1 MTNRTIIHIDMDA
14 FFAAVEVLDDP
25 SLRGKPVVVG
35 GTPEGRGVVAA
46 ASYEAR
52 RYGIHSA
59 MSAAR
64 AKKLCPGAVF
74 LRGRHDRYVEVS
86 RQILTLCEQ
95 YTPLVEPLS
104 IDEAFLDVTGSQ
116 RLFGEAARIGCEIK
130 HRIHLEIGL
139 IASVGVAPNKFL
151 AKLASDLDK
160 PDGFFVFTVENS
172 LLILA
177 ELPVTRLWGV
187 GPATQKILRRLG
199 VSTIGDLQQASPAE
213 LNDRLGQYGEQLWE
227 LAHGRDDRPVVP
239 VHAAKSISHETTFAN
254 DIAAAGEL
262 QAVLDDLAGK
272 VARRLREHHL
282 FTRTVQ
288 IKARYPDFT
297 TCTRAETLPEA
308 TDSSVI
314 IRDTARQLLYA
325 KLERRG
331 RPLRLLGVSVTN
343 LVRPDEDQTELFSDP
358 RLAKQR
364 DLDRLLD
371 RVQKRYGQAV
381 MRRGATEK

>member
-1 MTNRTIIHIDMDA
+1 MTDRAIIHIDMDA
-14 FFAAVEVLDDP
+14 FFAAVEVLDDS
-25 SLRGKPVVVG
+25 SLEGKPVIVG

-52 RYGIHSA
+52 RYGVHSA

-64 AKKLCPGAVF
+64 AKKLCPDAIF

-86 RQILTLCEQ
+86 RQIQTLCDQ

-116 RLFGEAARIGCEIK
+116 RLFGDAARIGCEIK

-160 PDGFFVFTVENS
+160 PDGFFVFTAENS
-172 LLILA
+172 LQILA

-199 VSTIGDLQQASPAE
+199 VGTIGDLQKVSPAE
-213 LNDRLGQYGEQLWE
+213 LNNRLGKHGEQLWE

-239 VHAAKSISHETTFAN
+239 VHPAKSIGHEVTFVT
-254 DIAAAGEL
+254 DIGAAGEL
-262 QAVLDDLAGK
+262 GAVLDDLAGK

-282 FTRTVQ
+282 LARTVQ
-288 IKARYPDFT
+288 VKARYPDFT
-297 TCTRAETLPEA
+297 TCTRAETLTEA
-308 TDSSVI
+308 TDSSVV
-314 IRDTARQLLYA
+314 IRDVARQLLTM

-331 RPLRLLGVSVTN
+331 RPLRLLGVSVAN
-343 LVRPDEDQTELFSDP
+343 LVRPDDGQAELFSDP
-358 RLAKQR
+358 RLAKQKN
-364 DLDRLLD
+364 LDRLLD
-371 RVQKRYGQAV
+371 KVQQRYGQAV
-381 MRRGATEK
+381 MRRGAADE